1 MISIVIPV
9 HNYLVLNLVKTIV
22 HQISA
27 TDIDYEIICLD
38 DASTNIEIINQN
50 FEIQNFKNCFYYTNQ
65 TNLGRTQ
72 TRTLLAKKAKFDWL
86 LFLDADVI
94 PVSETFISNYIS
106 FLNSNNDVV
115 FGGCQYYDFHEDK
128 NTMLRWKFGKKRESQ
143 SAEERNR
150 NPYNFLLSAN
160 ILIRKNT
167 FLSVPFPEKNHYGM
181 DLFFCYNLLK
191 MNAKTVHIDNPIYH
205 LGLESNTVFFK
216 KSLEAVENRVRYLAE
231 VQEAENLNS
240 FLKYYTKLKQYR
252 LLSIVGFGFKLVE
265 PILKYFILS
274 KNPSIFC
281 FDLYRLGYIC
291 HKTS

>member
-1 MISIVIPV
+1 
-9 HNYLVLNLVKTIV
+9 
-22 HQISA
+22 
-27 TDIDYEIICLD
+27 
-38 DASTNIEIINQN
+38 
-50 FEIQNFKNCFYYTNQ
+50 
-65 TNLGRTQ
+65 
-72 TRTLLAKKAKFDWL
+72 
-86 LFLDADVI
+86 
-94 PVSETFISNYIS
+94 
-106 FLNSNNDVV
+106 
-115 FGGCQYYDFHEDK
+115 
-128 NTMLRWKFGKKRESQ
+128 
-143 SAEERNR
+143 
-150 NPYNFLLSAN
+150 
-160 ILIRKNT
+160 
-167 FLSVPFPEKNHYGM
+167 
-181 DLFFCYNLLK
+181 